1 MKHLSKLLAL
11 LLVLA
16 VTLTCTSIALG
27 DDLPVI
33 TMLISCDSAIP
44 AEDAPVPMEI
54 ARQAGVELH
63 VNFVAQA
70 DHESKLNA
78 YIASGELPDIF
89 RASDSLV
96 TELVSYG
103 AILDLRPLLEQYG
116 EHILADGEAK
126 YSFGV
131 NKNGS
136 IYALPGRMSYPWAM
150 AVRRDWM
157 RNLGYEVGDESVIE
171 MDIEAFKQLM
181 VDFAQKDPD
190 QDGVDD
196 TFGITAEDGSIGMF
210 TPIFAA
216 YGIPAQSWA
225 SMYYDE
231 EAGQCYSILQHP
243 RFVEAMETF
252 RYLYQNGGM
261 DREFAAVSDASTE
274 FSFLWNSTAGAA
286 AWSPA
291 GMTNNWVPRYT
302 EEGVDENSF
311 VYVNITD
318 VDGTGGGYYIGYTG
332 WLCVSAAAKYP
343 EACVKLI
350 DFLYTKEG
358 GTLAYLGIEGVHYQW
373 IDKENEKFEYIG
385 KAKED
390 ITNQR
395 TDGGWII
402 WQQIQGDD
410 NFELRTLT
418 QITVDVINFAK
429 AHQFTNLAIIRNS
442 LPEINKEIGS
452 NRTDIIMRAFANMVV
467 AEGDLEPL
475 YESFLAEYEAIGGN
489 IYNEQFTE
497 IYKAETGI

>member
-1 MKHLSKLLAL
+1 MKHLSKLFAL

-16 VTLTCTSIALG
+16 LAVSGMSIALA
-27 DDLPVI
+27 DDLPVV

-44 AEDAPVPMEI
+44 AEDAPVPTEI
-54 ARQAGVELH
+54 GKQTGIDLR
-63 VNFVAQA
+63 VNFVAQG
-70 DHESKLNA
+70 DYQSKLNA
-78 YIASGELPDIF
+78 YIASGDLPDIF
-89 RASDSLV
+89 AAGDSLV
-96 TELVSYG
+96 SELVGYG
-103 AILDLRPLLEQYG
+103 AILDLRPLLEEYG
-116 EHILADGEAK
+116 QNVLADGEAK

-131 NKNGS
+131 NKDGA
-136 IYALPGRMSYPWAM
+136 IYALPQRMGYPAAM

-171 MDIEAFKQLM
+171 MDIETFKQLM

-190 QDGVDD
+190 GDGVDD
-196 TFGITAEDGSIGMF
+196 TYGMTAEDSSAMMF
-210 TPIFAA
+210 TTVFAA
-216 YGIPAQSWA
+216 YGIPLRGWN

-231 EAGQCYSILQHP
+231 EAGQCYSVLQHP

-286 AWSPA
+286 SWSPA

-332 WLCVSAAAKYP
+332 WLCVSATAKNP

-350 DFLYTKEG
+350 DYLYSKEG

-418 QITVDVINFAK
+418 QITVDVINYAK
-429 AHQFTNLAIIRNS
+429 EHQFTNLAIIRNS
-442 LPEINKEIGS
+442 QPAIDAEIGS
-452 NRTDIIMRAFANMVV
+452 NRSDIVMRAFGNMGV
-467 AEGDLEPL
+467 AEGDLQPL

-497 IYKAETGI
+497 IYKAETGK